1 MPVLDHARSTVREAY
16 NLMKSKLRVLHLE
29 DDPHDSEIVESL
41 LVDEGIA
48 CEVIRVSTRDQF
60 RSAIEQESFDI
71 ILADYALPSFDGIS
85 ALAIALSQLPT
96 VPFILL
102 SGTAGEEVAAESVK
116 SGATDYVLKDRP
128 SRLVPSIRRALR
140 EAKEH
145 RELQRAEESLRESE
159 ERLRTVIQHMPVLMV
174 AFDQQGNIVAW
185 NQECEHVTGYR
196 ADEMVG
202 DPKAMERLYPHAAQR
217 MAMMA
222 EWRWPRRDYRGREW
236 EVTCK
241 DKTLRTVS
249 WSNISKAFPVA
260 DWSSWVIG
268 IDITAAKRAQAER
281 EQMQSKLLQTQKL
294 ESLGVLAGGIAHD
307 FNNLLTGIL
316 GNAGLALLRLEAS
329 NPARELIHR
338 VISASE
344 RAAELTRQMLA
355 YAGKASFEIR
365 PISLSEHILETTHHL
380 TATISK
386 KVAFDLRLADGLP
399 AVEVDPAQIQQLAM
413 NLIINA
419 AESCGDDPGTVTI
432 STRLVQVGA
441 GQHEQWFTG
450 ETLSPGL
457 YICLEVQDT
466 GSGMDEGTVAR
477 IFDPFFTTKFT
488 GRGLGLSTVLG
499 IVRAHRGSLQV
510 KSTPGQGSTFKVLLP
525 ASQQALEDHP
535 AEDQVSSLSGRGLIL
550 VVDDELFVLE
560 VARRILE
567 GYGYDVLIAENGR
580 QGVEIFRQRSQ
591 DIDLVLLDKTMPD
604 LDGEE
609 TFRAMK
615 AIQPDLLAILTSGY
629 QETEVTT
636 HFLSSELAGFVQKP
650 YLPETLAFKIKQA
663 LQRSKK
669 HTHLGQAE
677 D

>member
-1 MPVLDHARSTVREAY
+1 MPRNASKQACE
-16 NLMKSKLRVLHLE
+16 LMRSKLRILHLE
-29 DDPHDSEIVESL
+29 DDPRDSEIVESL
-41 LVDEGIA
+41 LIDEGID
-48 CEVIRVSTRDQF
+48 CDMIRVSNREQF

-71 ILADYALPSFDGIS
+71 ILADYSLPSFDGMS
-85 ALAIALSQLPT
+85 ALAIALSQRPT

-140 EAKEH
+140 EAEER
-145 RELQRAEESLRESE
+145 RELQRAEQSLRESE

-174 AFDQQGNIVAW
+174 AFDQQGSIVAW
-185 NQECEHVTGYR
+185 NQECENVTGYK
-196 ADEMVG
+196 AGEMVG
-202 DPKAMERLYPHAAQR
+202 DLGAMERLHPDAAQR
-217 MAMMA
+217 MVMMA
-222 EWRWPRRDYRGREW
+222 EWRWPPRDYRGREW
-236 EVTCK
+236 ELTCK
-241 DKTLRTVS
+241 DNTVRTVS

-329 NPARELIHR
+329 SPARECIQR

-386 KVAFDLRLADGLP
+386 KVSFDLRLGDGLP

-419 AESCGDDPGTVTI
+419 AESCGDGPGTVMV
-432 STRLVQVGA
+432 STRQTNVEK

-450 ETLSPGL
+450 ETLSPGC
-457 YICLEVQDT
+457 YVCLEVQDS
-466 GSGMDEGTVAR
+466 GCGMDEETVAK
-477 IFDPFFTTKFT
+477 IFDPFFSTKFT

-510 KSTPGQGSTFKVLLP
+510 KSSPGQGSTFKVLLP
-525 ASQQALEDHP
+525 ASQRSVGDQIADHRLG
-535 AEDQVSSLSGRGLIL
+535 SLSGRGLIL

-567 GYGYDVLIAENGR
+567 GYGYDVVTAENGR
-580 QGVEIFRQRSQ
+580 QGLEIFRQRSK

-609 TFRAMK
+609 TYRAMK
-615 AIQPDLLAILTSGY
+615 ALEPGLVAILTSGY
-629 QETEVTT
+629 QETEVTS
-636 HFLSSELAGFVQKP
+636 HFLSHELAGFVQKP
-650 YLPETLAFKIKQA
+650 YLPETLAFKVKRA
-663 LQRSKK
+663 LERSPKP
-669 HTHLGQAE
+669 TQLGQTKN
-677 D
+677 

>member
-1 MPVLDHARSTVREAY
+1 
-16 NLMKSKLRVLHLE
+16 LE
-29 DDPHDSEIVESL
+29 DDPHDSEIVEAL
-41 LVDEGIA
+41 LVDEGID
-48 CEVIRVSTRDQF
+48 CEMIRVSSREQF

-71 ILADYALPSFDGIS
+71 ILADYALPSFDGMS
-85 ALAIALSQLPT
+85 ALAIALSQRPT

-116 SGATDYVLKDRP
+116 SGATDYVLKERP

-140 EAKEH
+140 EVEQR
-145 RELQRAEESLRESE
+145 RERQRAEQSLRESE

-174 AFDQQGNIVAW
+174 AFDQQGSIVAW
-185 NQECEHVTGYR
+185 NRECEQVTGYK
-196 ADEMVG
+196 ADEMIG
-202 DPKAMERLYPHAAQR
+202 NPNATERLYPHAAQR

-222 EWRWPRRDYRGREW
+222 EWRWPPRDYRGREW
-236 EVTCK
+236 ELTCK
-241 DKTLRTVS
+241 DNTVRTVS

-329 NPARELIHR
+329 SAARECIQR

-386 KVAFDLRLADGLP
+386 KVSFDLRLGDGLP

-419 AESCGDDPGTVTI
+419 AESCGDGPGTVVV
-432 STRLVQVGA
+432 STRLTNVEE

-450 ETLSPGL
+450 ETLSPGS
-457 YICLEVQDT
+457 YVCLEVQDT
-466 GSGMDEGTVAR
+466 GCGMDEDTVAK

-510 KSTPGQGSTFKVLLP
+510 KSSPGQGSTFRVLLP
-525 ASQQALEDHP
+525 ASERALGDQTHEDL
-535 AEDQVSSLSGRGLIL
+535 VGSLSGRGLIL
-550 VVDDELFVLE
+550 VVDDELFVLQ

-567 GYGYDVLIAENGR
+567 GYGYDVVTAENGR
-580 QGVEIFRQRSQ
+580 QGLEIFRQRSK
-591 DIDLVLLDKTMPD
+591 DVSLVLLDKTMPD

-609 TFRAMK
+609 TYRAMK
-615 AIQPDLLAILTSGY
+615 AIEPDLLAILTSGY

-636 HFLSSELAGFVQKP
+636 HFLSHELAGFVQKP
-650 YLPETLAFKIKQA
+650 YLPETLAFKVKQA
-663 LQRSKK
+663 LQRRKK
-669 HTHLGQAE
+669 YSRLGQAKN
-677 D
+677 

>member
-1 MPVLDHARSTVREAY
+1 MFPKAKKRLQASVETMR
-16 NLMKSKLRVLHLE
+16 SKLRILHLE
-29 DDPHDSEIVESL
+29 DDPRDSEIVESL
-41 LVDEGIA
+41 LIEEGID
-48 CEVIRVSTRDQF
+48 CDMIRVSNREQF

-71 ILADYALPSFDGIS
+71 ILADYSLPSFDGMS
-85 ALAIALSQLPT
+85 ALAIALSQRPT

-140 EAKEH
+140 EAEER
-145 RELQRAEESLRESE
+145 RELQRAEQSLRESE

-174 AFDQQGNIVAW
+174 AFDQQGSIIAW
-185 NQECEHVTGYR
+185 NQECENVTGYK
-196 ADEMVG
+196 AGEMVG
-202 DPKAMERLYPHAAQR
+202 DLGAMERLHPDAAQR
-217 MAMMA
+217 MVMMA
-222 EWRWPRRDYRGREW
+222 EWRWPPRDYRGREW
-236 EVTCK
+236 ELTCK
-241 DKTLRTVS
+241 DNTVRTVS

-329 NPARELIHR
+329 SPARECIQR
-338 VISASE
+338 VIGASE

-386 KVAFDLRLADGLP
+386 KVSFDLRLGDGLP

-419 AESCGDDPGTVTI
+419 AESCGDGPGTVMV
-432 STRLVQVGA
+432 STRQTNVEK

-450 ETLSPGL
+450 ETLSPGC
-457 YICLEVQDT
+457 YVCLEVQDS
-466 GSGMDEGTVAR
+466 GCGMDEETVAK
-477 IFDPFFTTKFT
+477 IFDPFFSTKFT

-510 KSTPGQGSTFKVLLP
+510 KSSPGQGSTFKVLLP
-525 ASQQALEDHP
+525 ASQRSVG
-535 AEDQVSSLSGRGLIL
+535 DQLADQRLGSLSGRGLIL

-567 GYGYDVLIAENGR
+567 GYGYDVVTAENGR
-580 QGVEIFRQRSQ
+580 QGLEIFRQKSK

-609 TFRAMK
+609 TYRAMK
-615 AIQPDLLAILTSGY
+615 ALEPGLVAILTSGY
-629 QETEVTT
+629 QETEVTS
-636 HFLSSELAGFVQKP
+636 HFLSHELAGFVQKP
-650 YLPETLAFKIKQA
+650 YLPETLAFKVKQA
-663 LQRSKK
+663 LERSPRP
-669 HTHLGQAE
+669 TQLGQAKN
-677 D
+677 

>member
-1 MPVLDHARSTVREAY
+1 
-16 NLMKSKLRVLHLE
+16 MKSHLRILHLE
-29 DDPHDSEIVESL
+29 DDPRDSEIVESL
-41 LVDEGIA
+41 LIDEGIL
-48 CEVIRVSTRDQF
+48 CNITRVSTRDQF
-60 RSAIEQESFDI
+60 RSAIEHESFDI
-71 ILADYALPSFDGIS
+71 ILADYALPSFDGFS
-85 ALAIALSQLPT
+85 ALTIALSQRPT

-128 SRLVPSIRRALR
+128 SRLVPSIQRALR
-140 EAKEH
+140 EAEER
-145 RELQRAEESLRESE
+145 RERRRAEESLRESE

-174 AFDQQGNIVAW
+174 AFDQQGSIVAW
-185 NQECEHVTGYR
+185 NRECEQVTGYR

-222 EWRWPRRDYRGREW
+222 EWRWPPRDYRGREW
-236 EVTCK
+236 ELTCK

-260 DWSSWVIG
+260 EWSSWVIG

-316 GNAGLALLRLEAS
+316 GNAGLALLRMNDS
-329 NPARELIHR
+329 DSARELIHR
-338 VISASE
+338 VVGASE

-386 KVAFDLRLADGLP
+386 KVTFELQLEDGLP

-419 AESCGDDPGTVTI
+419 AEACGDGPGTVTI
-432 STRLVQVGA
+432 STKLVQVDE

-450 ETLSPGL
+450 ETLSPGR
-457 YICLEVQDT
+457 YVCLEVQDT
-466 GSGMDEGTVAR
+466 GSGMDTQTVAK

-499 IVRAHRGSLQV
+499 IVRAHRGGLHV
-510 KSTPGQGSTFKVLLP
+510 KSSPGEGSTFKVFLP
-525 ASQQALEDHP
+525 ASQQILDELH
-535 AEDQVSSLSGRGLIL
+535 EEQVSSLAGTGLIL

-567 GYGYDVLIAENGR
+567 GYGYDVLTAENGR
-580 QGVEIFRQRSQ
+580 QALEIFKQRSKE
-591 DIDLVLLDKTMPD
+591 IDLVVLDKTMPD

-615 AIQPDLLAILTSGY
+615 AVQPDLLAILTSGY

-636 HFLSSELAGFVQKP
+636 HFLSNELAGFVQKP

-669 HTHLGQAE
+669 DIRFGLVNDE
-677 D
+677 LS

>member
-1 MPVLDHARSTVREAY
+1 MRSR
-16 NLMKSKLRVLHLE
+16 LRILHLE
-29 DDPHDSEIVESL
+29 DDPRDSEIVESL
-41 LVDEGIA
+41 LVDEGID
-48 CEVIRVSTRDQF
+48 CDMIRVSNRDQF
-60 RSAIEQESFDI
+60 RSAIEREQFDI
-71 ILADYALPSFDGIS
+71 ILADYALPSFDGMS
-85 ALAIALSQLPT
+85 ALAIALSQRPT

-140 EAKEH
+140 EAEER
-145 RELQRAEESLRESE
+145 RERQRAEQSLRESE

-185 NQECEHVTGYR
+185 NQECENVTGYK

-202 DPKAMERLYPHAAQR
+202 KQTAMGRLYPHAAQR

-222 EWRWPRRDYRGREW
+222 EWRWPPRDYRGREW
-236 EVTCK
+236 EFTCK
-241 DKTLRTVS
+241 DNSVRTVS

-260 DWSSWVIG
+260 EWSSWVIG

-316 GNAGLALLRLEAS
+316 GNAGLALLRLDNS

-338 VISASE
+338 VVSASE

-365 PISLSEHILETTHHL
+365 PISLSEHILGTTHHL

-386 KVAFDLRLADGLP
+386 KVAFDLRLGDGLP
-399 AVEVDPAQIQQLAM
+399 AVEVDPAQIQQVAM

-432 STRLVQVGA
+432 GTRLVQVKA

-457 YICLEVQDT
+457 YVCLDVQDT
-466 GSGMDEGTVAR
+466 GCGMDEQTVAK

-510 KSTPGQGSTFKVLLP
+510 KSSPGQGSTFKVLLP
-525 ASQQALEDHP
+525 ASRLALD
-535 AEDQVSSLSGRGLIL
+535 DQSPEEGVSNLTGKGLIL
-550 VVDDELFVLE
+550 VVDDEVFVLE

-567 GYGYDVLIAENGR
+567 GYGYDVLTAENGR
-580 QGVEIFRQRSQ
+580 RGLEVFRQRHK

-615 AIQPDLLAILTSGY
+615 AIQPEILAILTSGY

-636 HFLSSELAGFVQKP
+636 QFLSNELAGFVQKP

-669 HTHLGQAE
+669 PTRLS
-677 D
+677 